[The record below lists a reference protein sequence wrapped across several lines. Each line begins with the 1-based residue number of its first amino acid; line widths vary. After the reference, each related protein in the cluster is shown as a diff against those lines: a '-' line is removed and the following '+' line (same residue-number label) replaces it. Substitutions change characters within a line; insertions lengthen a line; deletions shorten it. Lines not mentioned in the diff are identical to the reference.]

1 MGRRIVIMRSVCSS
15 SSRGGKPWERE
26 EGFREEW
33 PREREGE
40 NAAICFRHRQKNE
53 FVAGDEKMRT
63 HRERFREKDTR
74 GRKRGKERSAER
86 KKLATLVL
94 SRQKVRDG
102 ASCAL
107 SFCPK
112 FLRHKNR
119 KQRYRRIDRREKWET
134 YQSRGAVHRIFLHI
148 LQ

>member
-1 MGRRIVIMRSVCSS
+1 MRSVCSN

-63 HRERFREKDTR
+63 HGERFREKDMR
-74 GRKRGKERSAER
+74 GRYREKRKEAAER

-94 SRQKVRDG
+94 SRQKARDG

-112 FLRHKNR
+112 FPRHKKR
-119 KQRYRRIDRREKWET
+119 KQRYCSIE
-134 YQSRGAVHRIFLHI
+134 RGDIQRVKAEARTTC
-148 LQ
+148 